1 MPPVR
6 PHSHPAAHALCAAL
20 LAALLVTAPACSTQ
34 KRLERLDSRV
44 GSLLKEARV
53 PALGEGAP
61 EESLDVD
68 GYRPWTPPVGAQPD
82 DVVSLDLRKA
92 LELAAKHSRD
102 YQDAREA
109 LYGSALSLVAQ
120 QHLWQWNPVHNLE
133 ALLTTTQEPES
144 QTTFSTGES
153 LGFSRRLAAGGRLT
167 GSLAMSTL
175 RYCSGDTGIQIG
187 TLASL
192 TLTQPLLGGSG
203 SLVARESLTQA
214 ERNLI
219 YALRSYV
226 RTRRE
231 LLLEIAGKYYDVLN
245 AEADLRIGEMSY
257 ESLKY
262 SRDRSQAMSESG
274 RVTQIDVDQAQQR
287 LLSSEST
294 LVSSREAIQN
304 AKDSL
309 KVALAIPLETEIEVA
324 PRDMEILLTAPLPEP
339 TLTLEEAL
347 QTALRQRLDFANAKD
362 ALEDARRAV
371 RIARDGMRAKLDLT
385 LSASAAGRE
394 GNRPHA
400 PRVGKATYSAGVDAD
415 LPLDRTDEAIALRRA
430 ILQENH
436 QERDLEKTREQLLQ
450 SLRRTWNQLHSYQQ
464 RIAIQKLSVTLA
476 EKRVEN
482 TRMLFEDGRIAIR
495 EYLDAQDDLSN
506 ARNSL
511 TQQLVAHRI
520 CWLRFLHQMEE
531 LPASP
536 DTLWCDRLEIPEA
549 P

>member
-1 MPPVR
+1 MR
-6 PHSHPAAHALCAAL
+6 PARRHALPYAPALCAAL
-20 LAALLVTAPACSTQ
+20 LALMVALAGCSTQ
-34 KRLERLDSRV
+34 KRLERLDARV
-44 GSLLKEARV
+44 DALLGEARV
-53 PALGEGAP
+53 PALGEDAP
-61 EESLDVD
+61 VESFDVD
-68 GYRPWTPPVGAQPD
+68 GYRPWAPPEGAQSS
-82 DVVSLDLRKA
+82 DVVHLDLRKA

-102 YQDAREA
+102 YQDARES

-133 ALLTTTQEPES
+133 ALLTTRQAPES
-144 QTTFSTGES
+144 QTAFSTGES

-167 GSLAMSTL
+167 GSLAMNTL

-203 SLVARESLTQA
+203 TLVARESLTQA

-226 RTRRE
+226 RTRRA
-231 LLLEIAGKYYDVLN
+231 LLLEIAEKYYDVLN

-294 LVSSREAIQN
+294 LVSNRESIQN

-309 KVALAIPLETEIEVA
+309 KVSLAIPLETEIEVE

-339 TLTLEEAL
+339 TITLEAAL
-347 QTALRQRLDFANAKD
+347 QTALRQRLDFANARD

-385 LSASAAGRE
+385 LSASAAGRD
-394 GNRPHA
+394 GNRAHS
-400 PRVGKATYSAGVDAD
+400 PRLGKATYSAGLDAD

-430 ILQENH
+430 ILQENR
-436 QERDLEKTREQLLQ
+436 QERDLEETQEELMQ

-511 TQQLVAHRI
+511 TQQLVSHRM

-531 LPASP
+531 LPADP
-536 DTLWCDRLEIPEA
+536 HTLWCDRLEIPEA